1 MNNSDYGEGAS
12 IRQPQI
18 PAVMPGGLYT
28 RKQLV
33 NNLGVSGGTIAN
45 WEKAGLQPIPNT
57 GASAN
62 MYFADDV
69 LEFMRKLKG

>member
-1 MNNSDYGEGAS
+1 MTTSDYGEGTPK
-12 IRQPQI
+12 RQPQI

-45 WEKAGLQPIPNT
+45 WEKAGLCAIPNT
-57 GASAN
+57 GASAS

-69 LEFMRKLKG
+69 LDFMRKLKG